1 MDTIYYEN
9 VDISYKTINIFET
22 MYLKKKEEII
32 YEIKKNIKE
41 KYNIDINT
49 DGRKSTKTTKNH
61 TTTYAP
67 YNTTNDATGH
77 TGSRTDCRQ
86 Y

>member
-32 YEIKKNIKE
+32 YEIKKNIK
-41 KYNIDINT
+41 
-49 DGRKSTKTTKNH
+49 
-61 TTTYAP
+61 
-67 YNTTNDATGH
+67 
-77 TGSRTDCRQ
+77 
-86 Y
+86 